1 MTDFV
6 YDPCGVVEVTAIAAA
21 PRPVRTQGL
30 RLAVLSNTKWNAA
43 KLLRATVR
51 EIIDSAM
58 DFASVTCYDKHHF
71 SCDASPELI
80 AQIAAENDIA
90 LTAIGDC
97 GSCCSACVND
107 AVRLE
112 QVGMP
117 TVAIVTTEFEL
128 EARLQCEARGMAGLQ
143 TAVATHPISSLTL
156 DQLEERAAEIAP
168 QARRIWFGTAGEV
181 AHGSGIRRSLHPC
194 DSLARQFG
202 GDVTRVGKRLPDELD

>member
-1 MTDFV
+1 MTNFA
-6 YDPCGVVEVTAIAAA
+6 YDPCGVVEVTATPTA
-21 PRPVRTQGL
+21 PRPGRTDGL

-51 EIIDSAM
+51 QIALQGAV
-58 DFASVTCYDKHHF
+58 FASVTYYDKHHF

-112 QVGMP
+112 QAGIP

-128 EARLQCEARGMAGLQ
+128 EARLQREARGMAGL
-143 TAVATHPISSLTL
+143 TPAVATHPISSLTL
-156 DQLEERAAEIAP
+156 DQLDSRAVEIAP
-168 QARRIWFGTAGEV
+168 QAQRIWFGSAVAGEV
-181 AHGSGIRRSLHPC
+181 A
-194 DSLARQFG
+194 
-202 GDVTRVGKRLPDELD
+202 